1 MITRKLFIFILIP
14 IVLFSSCK
22 TLKSLSSEKNKKESV
37 KKIITKSQINVIS
50 LKANYSANIRFY
62 EHKINTIG
70 IINIISDDSAGISVN
85 STFGLPLAKI
95 LLNKDSI
102 LLKSTFTKN
111 LSIKTSMLD
120 SYFLSFSPKTLKDLL
135 LANFITIN
143 DTINIERYSI
153 RFEND
158 TIVVLNYKIKNKT
171 LEQFSDFNNSIT
183 FSLTQRKILLN
194 SFWYGAAD
202 TQVLIKY
209 SAFKEFKNYIIP
221 TKIHIQLIKSLDTL
235 LNTNIKI
242 KKVQIR

>member
-1 MITRKLFIFILIP
+1 
-14 IVLFSSCK
+14 
-22 TLKSLSSEKNKKESV
+22 
-37 KKIITKSQINVIS
+37 
-50 LKANYSANIRFY
+50 
-62 EHKINTIG
+62 
-70 IINIISDDSAGISVN
+70 
-85 STFGLPLAKI
+85 
-95 LLNKDSI
+95 
-102 LLKSTFTKN
+102 
-111 LSIKTSMLD
+111 MLD

-209 SAFKEFKNYIIP
+209 SVFKEFKNYIIP
-221 TKIHIQLIKSLDTL
+221 TKINIQVIKNLDTL
-235 LNTNIKI
+235 LSTNVKI